1 MNYNNQITNN
11 GYSPGDLAGKKIL
24 FACFPSDGHFNPLTG
39 LAVHLQSLGCD
50 VRWYTSP
57 IYSEKLKKLQIP
69 QYKFVAAKDVNGENV
84 EEVFPERAKING
96 KIRKLNFDMVHAFIL
111 RGPEYYADILN
122 IHKEFP
128 FDVMV
133 ADCAFSGIPFV
144 TDKMNIPVISIGV
157 FPLVETSKDLAPP
170 GLGMEPSY
178 SFAGR
183 IKQRVLR
190 YVASKVLFAKSNK
203 VMWDILAKYGID
215 HMNLNI
221 FDLLVRKST
230 LLLQSGTPG
239 FEYYRSDLG
248 QNIRF
253 IGPLLPFQ
261 SKKQRVPW
269 FDARLNQYE
278 KVVVVTQG
286 TVEKNP
292 EKIVVP
298 TLEAFKGT
306 DTLVIATTGG
316 SGTAEL
322 KKRFPQSNLVIED
335 FIPFADIMP
344 YADAY
349 ITNGG
354 YGGVLLGIGNQ
365 LPLIVAGVHE
375 GKNEIN
381 ARIGF
386 FRLGI
391 NLKTEWP
398 KPEQVKQAV
407 EELLS
412 DPSYKENVVKLG
424 KEFDGYNPNELFAY
438 YTNDILQKTR
448 RIFITSNRE
457 EEKIY

>member
-1 MNYNNQITNN
+1 
-11 GYSPGDLAGKKIL
+11 
-24 FACFPSDGHFNPLTG
+24 
-39 LAVHLQSLGCD
+39 
-50 VRWYTSP
+50 
-57 IYSEKLKKLQIP
+57 
-69 QYKFVAAKDVNGENV
+69 
-84 EEVFPERAKING
+84 
-96 KIRKLNFDMVHAFIL
+96 
-111 RGPEYYADILN
+111 
-122 IHKEFP
+122 
-128 FDVMV
+128 
-133 ADCAFSGIPFV
+133 
-144 TDKMNIPVISIGV
+144 
-157 FPLVETSKDLAPP
+157 
-170 GLGMEPSY
+170 
-178 SFAGR
+178 
-183 IKQRVLR
+183 
-190 YVASKVLFAKSNK
+190 
-203 VMWDILAKYGID
+203 
-215 HMNLNI
+215 
-221 FDLLVRKST
+221 
-230 LLLQSGTPG
+230 
-239 FEYYRSDLG
+239 
-248 QNIRF
+248 
-253 IGPLLPFQ
+253 
-261 SKKQRVPW
+261 
-269 FDARLNQYE
+269 
-278 KVVVVTQG
+278 VVVVTQG

-316 SGTAEL
+316 SGTVEL

-398 KPEQVKQAV
+398 KPAQVKKAV